1 MGKVKVVDVTL
12 RDGGYRNNFNFTDEQ
27 ALVITSSLAEAGINV
42 CEVGYCRGSFAPK
55 VEHGL
60 TSNINAE
67 FIERVRRAGG
77 GRIELAVMVH
87 PKNVGNEDFAML
99 KEQGVSMIRVC
110 LRREQLTEGL
120 ATLSLARDYG
130 FSVSANV
137 THVTAQTLSAVI
149 DTSVRAEG
157 AGADIICFADSNGH
171 MLPSDVDRLI
181 SRLSNRL
188 AVPLGFHAHNNLSMA
203 LANAAAAIE
212 SGAEYIDT
220 SICGMGKGAGNL
232 HLSMLVA
239 YLERIGTNHG
249 FDLVKVLELSNLTA
263 ASIPFNN
270 IPSPLLDIIMGAYN
284 FPFDSTK
291 RMRET
296 VERFQLTSEYRA
308 LEIMH
313 QQDQVARVAPRAIAN
328 VYGRDTMT
336 AQEIAG

>member
-1 MGKVKVVDVTL
+1 MCAHLLTAINRRRNYHGESKVVDVTL

-60 TSNINAE
+60 TSNINAD
-67 FIERVRRAGG
+67 FIERVRQAGA

-99 KEQGVSMIRVC
+99 KEQGISMIRVC

-181 SRLSNRL
+181 SRLSTDWQCHWVSTPITIFQWLWLTQPLPSNR
-188 AVPLGFHAHNNLSMA
+188 APS
-203 LANAAAAIE
+203 
-212 SGAEYIDT
+212 T
-220 SICGMGKGAGNL
+220 ST
-232 HLSMLVA
+232 
-239 YLERIGTNHG
+239 R
-249 FDLVKVLELSNLTA
+249 
-263 ASIPFNN
+263 
-270 IPSPLLDIIMGAYN
+270 PSVGWE
-284 FPFDSTK
+284 K
-291 RMRET
+291 
-296 VERFQLTSEYRA
+296 
-308 LEIMH
+308 
-313 QQDQVARVAPRAIAN
+313 APA
-328 VYGRDTMT
+328 TCT
-336 AQEIAG
+336 